1 MYAIV
6 MRSLMRYE
14 KEESKVLKVDSAS
27 CSTHNCVW
35 YDLLVSTVC
44 LSVWIYE
51 VVIEDFELAR

>member
-1 MYAIV
+1 

-44 LSVWIYE
+44 LLVWIYE